1 MSWHDPALRN
11 VTVVPHSSTGVVQ
24 VAPGWTVAVFEDAA
38 VVAGRGFVVVV
49 GHVLVV
55 SIVHCRL
62 NLGAVEDPGL
72 ALHTGFGDRHCASV
86 DRTPRRVSGPTRRC

>member
-11 VTVVPHSSTGVVQ
+11 VTVVPSFAVGVVQ
-24 VAPGWTVAVFEDAA
+24 VAPGSVVVVFEDAA